1 MIETIYIEQ
10 QIAENIIT
18 KRIIEKL
25 KPKNIISCNHYKE
38 IFNLKKQNFRV
49 QKNKPSM
56 ILAKKNKNFLL
67 ETPKKFT
74 IGGKKNYYFSHMY
87 NCIFDCQYCY
97 LQGMFNSANYV
108 IFVNY
113 ESFVREI
120 EKKMRENP
128 EEDVYFFSG
137 YTCDSLALENTTNFA
152 DYFIKFFNKFNKGF
166 LEFRTKSCQ
175 IQEFLK
181 MNAVKN
187 IIFAWSLNP
196 DQIIIKYEHKTP
208 DLKKRIDS
216 IISMQKR
223 SWNIGLRF
231 DPIIFDKDFEKVYD
245 NFFDYVFQRLDIK
258 LIHSVTLGN
267 FRLPNSYK
275 KTFEK
280 NSFKNEIFYNTNTS
294 KNNALSDQDNISNYI
309 MDFCIKKISKYLD
322 NEKLFIN

>member
-1 MIETIYIEQ
+1 MIETIYIEHQ
-10 QIAENIIT
+10 VAENSVT
-18 KRIIEKL
+18 KRILEKL
-25 KPKNIISCNHYKE
+25 KPKNIVSCNHYKE
-38 IFNLKKQNFRV
+38 IFNLKRQNFRV

-56 ILAKKNKNFLL
+56 ILAKKINNFLL
-67 ETPKKFT
+67 ETPKTFT

-108 IFVNY
+108 IFVNF
-113 ESFVREI
+113 ESFIREI
-120 EKKMRENP
+120 KKKLKENP

-137 YTCDSLALENTTNFA
+137 YDCDSLALEKTTNFA
-152 DYFIKFFNKFNKGF
+152 NYFMKFFKKFSRGF
-166 LEFRTKSCQ
+166 LELRTKSCQ
-175 IQEFLK
+175 IQQFLK
-181 MNAVKN
+181 MNPLEN

-208 DLKKRIDS
+208 NLKKRLDS

-267 FRLPNSYK
+267 FRLPNSYR

-280 NSFKNEIFYNTNTS
+280 NSLKNEIFNNRNTS
-294 KNNALSDQDNISNYI
+294 TNKTQKDHDKLSNHIKE
-309 MDFCIKKISKYLD
+309 FCIKRISKYLD
-322 NEKLFIN
+322 YEKLFIN